1 MRCIVHI
8 RKSLDYPGMHFVLRL
23 LPVNPLAENGR
34 RVETFTSEGTLLRR
48 LIGMGLPQIY
58 MGRSFANLREGL
70 DAAWNDVEIAQET
83 FDRFGK
89 VADMA
94 DRQAVAA

>member
-23 LPVNPLAENGR
+23 LPAYASAGNGR
-34 RVETFTSEGTLLRR
+34 KVETFTSEGSLLRR

-58 MGRSFANLREGL
+58 MGRGFANLRAGL
-70 DAAWNDVEIAQET
+70 DAAWNDVELPQE
-83 FDRFGK
+83 DVR
-89 VADMA
+89 
-94 DRQAVAA
+94 